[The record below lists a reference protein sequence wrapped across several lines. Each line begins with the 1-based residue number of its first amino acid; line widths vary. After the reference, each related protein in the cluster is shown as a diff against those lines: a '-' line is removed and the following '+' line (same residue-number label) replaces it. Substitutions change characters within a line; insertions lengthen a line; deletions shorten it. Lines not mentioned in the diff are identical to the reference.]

1 MRKKINVNGI
11 AIREGLSR
19 NGILYTREE
28 LDKFAPT
35 LTNKPI
41 LKDHISEVDNTIGL
55 VTSSEG
61 INNGAEVQ
69 YTGWVKEDGTNV
81 IERIEDKRI
90 KEVSIGAIVG
100 KLVKESE
107 DSEYV
112 IAKDMKAMELSL
124 TPTPGVV
131 GTSISQA
138 FGIDEKTGKEKQIKN
153 IIESLSTIKDYSVQ
167 EQLEKESHSS
177 DGKSDLKEIK
187 LKEAKIMEG
196 KQEEIAIES
205 NVSKEDFNALK
216 AELNSVKE
224 DRLTELSGRY
234 TRICEKLKI
243 SEKKNLSLESLR
255 VLVEQ
260 LEEAEEQPA
269 EEPKEETPEEPK
281 EEVKEDPKEEKEEE
295 KSEEPE
301 TKSEVSK
308 DVSEESLNGY
318 VVENADTVGMS
329 FYRAE

>member
-1 MRKKINVNGI
+1 MKKISVKGL
-11 AIREGLSR
+11 AVKEGVSLNR
-19 NGILYTREE
+19 IKYTRKE
-28 LDKFAPT
+28 LDKFAKT
-35 LTNKPI
+35 MEGVKI
-41 LKDHISEVDNTIGL
+41 IKDHEAKVDNIVGK
-55 VTSSEG
+55 VKFAES
-61 INNGAEVQ
+61 INNGEAV
-69 YTGWVKEDGTNV
+69 YYSGFVTDKEMANK
-81 IERIEDKRI
+81 IEMGLVDS
-90 KEVSIGAIVG
+90 VSIGCTVG
-100 KLVKESE
+100 QLVQESK
-107 DSEYV
+107 DSDV
-112 IAKDMKAMELSL
+112 LLAKDIVCQELS
-124 TPTPGVV
+124 TVVCPGIP
-131 GTSISQA
+131 GASISQS
-138 FGIDEKTGKEKQIKN
+138 IEKN
-153 IIESLSTIKDYSVQ
+153 ISIIENLNTIKDYSLQ
-167 EQLEKESHSS
+167 EQLEKSHSS
-177 DGKSDLKEIK
+177 DQKSDLKKIK
-187 LKEAKIMEG
+187 LKEAKNMEG